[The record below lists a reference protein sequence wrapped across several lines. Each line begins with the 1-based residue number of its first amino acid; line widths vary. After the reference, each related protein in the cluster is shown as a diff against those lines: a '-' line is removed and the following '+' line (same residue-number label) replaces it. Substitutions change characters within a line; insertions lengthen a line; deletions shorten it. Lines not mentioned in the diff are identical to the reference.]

1 MNCVDSYRFR
11 HKSTGFGNLKPQPPG
26 LVAIDVPNPYFPG
39 RMINIA
45 LPEWVSQI
53 TTYGRVYASTEERM
67 RLAIDLAR
75 HNVLETGGGPFGAA
89 VFEQDSGRLVGVGV
103 NLVVPLNNSVLHA
116 EIVAFMDAES
126 RVESYT
132 LAAEGMVPHEVVTS
146 CEPCAMCLGASL
158 WAGVSRIVYGAT
170 REDAAELRFDEG
182 PVFPQSYEY
191 LAARGISIVP
201 EVLRAEA
208 RSIFK
213 LYRDRQ
219 GPIYN
224 A

>member
-1 MNCVDSYRFR
+1 
-11 HKSTGFGNLKPQPPG
+11 
-26 LVAIDVPNPYFPG
+26 
-39 RMINIA
+39 MINIA
-45 LPEWVSQI
+45 LPDWIAE
-53 TTYGRVYASTEERM
+53 TAAYGRSYRSAQDRM
-67 RLAIDLAR
+67 RLAIELAR
-75 HNVLETGGGPFGAA
+75 NNVVRTGGGPFGAA
-89 VFEQDSGRLVGVGV
+89 VFEVESGVLVGVGV

-126 RVESYT
+126 RVQSYT
-132 LAAEGMVPHEVVTS
+132 LAAEGLPAHEIVTT

-170 REDAAELRFDEG
+170 REDASELKFDEG

-191 LAARGISIVP
+191 LQARGITIVS
-201 EVLRAEA
+201 EVLRDEA
-208 RSIFK
+208 RSLFK

>member
-1 MNCVDSYRFR
+1 MAAR
-11 HKSTGFGNLKPQPPG
+11 
-26 LVAIDVPNPYFPG
+26 VAAHVATSYFPD
-39 RMINIA
+39 RMMNIA
-45 LPEWVSQI
+45 LPDWVTRI
-53 TTYGRVYASTEERM
+53 TTYGRVYASIEGRM

-75 HNVLETGGGPFGAA
+75 NNVERTGGGPFGAA
-89 VFEQDSGRLVGVGV
+89 VFEQESGKLVGVGV

-116 EIVAFMDAES
+116 EVVAFMDAEA
-126 RVESYT
+126 RLQSYT
-132 LAAEGMVPHEVVTS
+132 LAAAGMPPHEIVTT

-170 REDAAELRFDEG
+170 REDAAELSFDEG
-182 PVFPQSYEY
+182 PVFPQSYAY
-191 LAARGISIVP
+191 LQERGIRIVS
-201 EVLRAEA
+201 EVLREEA
-208 RSIFK
+208 RAVFQ